1 MQKNMFI
8 LQKKESYSKR
18 MLYESQ
24 LKWTNFSYDVVRKC
38 KELIMALEQA
48 GITQYQL
55 FENQQVRYLDNIK
68 QRIHKF
74 DLFLKNNSK
83 ELNAKGYGTA
93 VSQKEGNGHSM
104 QLHGKPD
111 YYQGPVDQ
119 QNQPLGAGGQ
129 RQKEQLQVNRQ
140 MSDQKAQGPQ

>member
-1 MQKNMFI
+1 MGTEQAVADQQQSKSGGPGGETLADRLKAMQKNMFI

-38 KELIMALEQA
+38 KELIMVLEQA

-55 FENQQVRYLDNIK
+55 FDNQQVRYLENIK

-74 DLFLKNNSK
+74 DLFLKNNSR
-83 ELNAKGYGTA
+83 ELSAKGYGTTMN
-93 VSQKEGNGHSM
+93 QQE
-104 QLHGKPD
+104 KP
-111 YYQGPVDQ
+111 
-119 QNQPLGAGGQ
+119 
-129 RQKEQLQVNRQ
+129 
-140 MSDQKAQGPQ
+140 

>member
-1 MQKNMFI
+1 MGNDQGPDQQAKANGPGGETLADRLKTMQKNMFI

-38 KELIMALEQA
+38 KELIMVLEQA

-55 FENQQVRYLDNIK
+55 FDNQQVRYLDNIK

-83 ELNAKGYGTA
+83 ELNAKGYGTNL
-93 VSQKEGNGHSM
+93 SQQEKQAHNSM
-104 QLHGKPD
+104 QVQPQPE
-111 YYQGPVDQ
+111 YYQQLLDQ
-119 QNQPLGAGGQ
+119 
-129 RQKEQLQVNRQ
+129 
-140 MSDQKAQGPQ
+140 

>member
-38 KELIMALEQA
+38 KELIMVLEQA

-55 FENQQVRYLDNIK
+55 FDNQQVRYLDHIK

-74 DLFLKNNSK
+74 DQFLKNNSR
-83 ELNAKGYGTA
+83 ELSAKGYG
-93 VSQKEGNGHSM
+93 N
-104 QLHGKPD
+104 QL
-111 YYQGPVDQ
+111 
-119 QNQPLGAGGQ
+119 NQ
-129 RQKEQLQVNRQ
+129 
-140 MSDQKAQGPQ
+140 